1 MENPFS
7 LKGKT
12 TGETP
17 NNFTIIKSI
26 TIILVY
32 VSRRKKNLLVFL
44 FSQTL
49 SLCVLKAATLCSLLL
64 DYFLEGGNTLLSPPL
79 LSSRRWQCLTLSFL
93 LRSSQAK
100 IPFFSVLVS
109 RSIFPLP
116 REDSW
121 AKAKVKT
128 SKFFVALSIYKTL
141 FIFPLELGIHYFFN
155 KE

>member
-44 FSQTL
+44 CSQTH
-49 SLCVLKAATLCSLLL
+49 SLCVSKAATLCFLLL
-64 DYFLEGGNTLLSPPL
+64 DYFLEVGNTLLSPPL
-79 LSSRRWQCLTLSFL
+79 LSSRRWQYLTLSFL

-100 IPFFSVLVS
+100 IPFFL
-109 RSIFPLP
+109 
-116 REDSW
+116 SW
-121 AKAKVKT
+121 FHAL
-128 SKFFVALSIYKTL
+128 FFLSQGRTL
-141 FIFPLELGIHYFFN
+141 GPKPKPKPTNSL
-155 KE
+155 